1 MSFELMPLPYAH
13 DALEPHI
20 SKRTMEFH
28 HDKHHKAYV
37 DKTNE
42 LIAGTALESTPLEE
56 IVLKAHQDKDTML
69 FNQSGQ
75 VWNHDFFWNSM
86 TPGGGGKPKGDILA
100 RLEKDFGGY
109 EDFAKAFKAKAT
121 GQFGSGWAWLVQGKD
136 GKLTA
141 VNTPNGTPA
150 FVEHGTPLLT
160 IDVWEHAYYLDYQ
173 NRRPDF
179 VDVFLNSLANWD
191 LAASRLK

>member
-1 MSFELMPLPYAH
+1 MPFELMPLPYAH

-42 LIAGTALESTPLEE
+42 LIAGTALESKPLEE
-56 IVLKAHQDKDTML
+56 IVLKAHRDKDQML

-86 TPGGGGKPKGDILA
+86 TPGGGKPKGDMLA
-100 RLEKDFGGY
+100 RLEKDFGSY
-109 EDFAKAFKAKAT
+109 DEFAKAFKAKAT

-136 GKLTA
+136 GKLAA
-141 VNTPNGTPA
+141 VNTPNGVPA

-191 LAASRLK
+191 FAASRLK